1 MPWYDFIWNEEV
13 GGNVLHIAEH
23 GISVEDAESIVC
35 RPLAAGLSRKTG
47 RPMAI
52 GTTSEGL
59 LAVVV
64 YELIDDV
71 TVYVITAFEVNA

>member
-1 MPWYDFIWNEEV
+1 MPWYDFVWNYES

-23 GISVEDAESIVC
+23 GISVEDAEAIVC
-35 RPLAAGLSRKTG
+35 SPLAAGFSRRTG
-47 RPMAI
+47 RPMATGI
-52 GTTSEGL
+52 TSEGC

-71 TVYVITAFEVNA
+71 TVCVITAFEVDA

>member
-1 MPWYDFIWNEEV
+1 MPWYDFIWNTEV

-23 GISVEDAESIVC
+23 GFSVDDAESIVC
-35 RPLAAGLSRKTG
+35 RPLATGVSRRTG
-47 RPMAI
+47 RPMAL
-52 GTTSEGL
+52 GTTSEGR

-71 TVYVITAFEVNA
+71 TVFVVTAFEVDA